1 MSLILLIGLV
11 MAGVP
16 LALII
21 GFAGF
26 IFVSFMNDDKDA
38 KGLFTIALIV
48 MGIGVILILTH
59 FIGTWVSFT

>member
-1 MSLILLIGLV
+1 MSPILLIGIV

-38 KGLFTIALIV
+38 KSLLHIALLI
-48 MGIGVILILTH
+48 MAIGVVLIVTH
-59 FIGTWVSFT
+59 FVGSWVKFQ

>member
-1 MSLILLIGLV
+1 MSPLLLIGIV

-16 LALII
+16 LALIV

-38 KGLFTIALIV
+38 KALFTIALIV
-48 MGIGVILILTH
+48 MAIGTVLIVTH
-59 FIGTWVSFT
+59 FLGTWISVT